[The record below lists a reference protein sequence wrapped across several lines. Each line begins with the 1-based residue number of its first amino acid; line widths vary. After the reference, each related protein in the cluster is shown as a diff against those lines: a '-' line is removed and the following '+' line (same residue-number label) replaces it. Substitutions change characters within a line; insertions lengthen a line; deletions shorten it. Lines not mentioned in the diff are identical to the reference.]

1 MRYLVLAACNWLKVS
16 TVSSANSGP
25 VQVLFVD
32 FDGVL
37 HDANEAAFD
46 FEAHVLLDNPRLFEH
61 IPLLAEALAPYP
73 ELRIVVSSD
82 WQSLFDDAALV
93 RLLGPLGPRFSGVTE
108 MRAQTRADSILRC
121 AQRLKLTS
129 WLALDDNESV
139 VKASR
144 TDSRFIAC
152 PSDKG
157 ISDATALRALKK
169 RLAVVV

>member
-1 MRYLVLAACNWLKVS
+1 MS
-16 TVSSANSGP
+16 TANTDP

-46 FEAHVLLDNPRLFEH
+46 FDARVLLDNPRLFEH
-61 IPLLAEALAPYP
+61 LPLLAEALEPYP

-82 WQSLFDDAALV
+82 WQALFDDAALV
-93 RLLGPLGPRFSGVTE
+93 RLLGPLGPRFCGVTE
-108 MRAQTRADSILRC
+108 ARAQTRAEAILHC

-129 WLALDDNESV
+129 WLALDDHESV

-144 TDSRFIAC
+144 NDLRFIAC
-152 PSDKG
+152 PPNTG
-157 ISDATALRALKK
+157 ISDATALRTLKK